1 MCKIVVVKRYIMA
14 YIVIAPKERRKDR
27 PEKGRTM
34 KLRNMSAEVTEENS
48 VMIELASGEVLEL
61 ENALVLHSYSSR
73 VAVYCK
79 MRVYLLPRYDYS
91 VTTWKHVH
99 AFIQDYCS
107 FVNDYSAS
115 HMRAIAREG
124 VYNTE
129 KEYAF
134 AAGIVDGVP
143 VRFCNCEGC
152 ANFGN
157 VECERLCSLTYR
169 LSTY

>member
-1 MCKIVVVKRYIMA
+1 M
-14 YIVIAPKERRKDR
+14 
-27 PEKGRTM
+27 KGQTM
-34 KLRNMSAEVTEENS
+34 KLRNMNAYVTEEKNIT
-48 VMIELASGEVLEL
+48 IELASGEVLNL

-99 AFIQDYCS
+99 AFVEDYCS
-107 FVNDYSAS
+107 FVNDYSAAR
-115 HMRAIAREG
+115 MRTIAREG

-134 AAGIVDGVP
+134 ANGIVEGIP
-143 VRFCNCEGC
+143 VENVNCEGC
-152 ANFGN
+152 VLFGN
-157 VECERLCSLTYR
+157 VECSRLCALTHR
-169 LSTY
+169 VVTW

>member
-1 MCKIVVVKRYIMA
+1 
-14 YIVIAPKERRKDR
+14 
-27 PEKGRTM
+27 
-34 KLRNMSAEVTEENS
+34 MSAHVTEEKNIT
-48 VMIELASGEVLEL
+48 IELASGEILNL

-99 AFIQDYCS
+99 AFVEDYCS
-107 FVNDYSAS
+107 FVNDYSAAR
-115 HMRAIAREG
+115 MRTIAREG

-134 AAGIVDGVP
+134 AKGIVEGVP
-143 VRFCNCEGC
+143 VENVNCEGC
-152 ANFGN
+152 ALFGN
-157 VECERLCSLTYR
+157 VECSRLCALTHR
-169 LSTY
+169 VVTW

>member
-1 MCKIVVVKRYIMA
+1 
-14 YIVIAPKERRKDR
+14 
-27 PEKGRTM
+27 M
-34 KLRNMSAEVTEENS
+34 KLRSMSAYVTEEKDIT
-48 VMIELASGEVLEL
+48 IELESGEILDL

-107 FVNDYSAS
+107 FVNDYCAADI
-115 HMRAIAREG
+115 RAIAREG

-129 KEYAF
+129 REFAF
-134 AAGIVDGVP
+134 SAGIV
-143 VRFCNCEGC
+143 EGGR
-152 ANFGN
+152 AR
-157 VECERLCSLTYR
+157 VY
-169 LSTY
+169 

>member
-1 MCKIVVVKRYIMA
+1 
-14 YIVIAPKERRKDR
+14 
-27 PEKGRTM
+27 M
-34 KLRNMSAEVTEENS
+34 KLRSMSAYVTEEPNIT
-48 VMIELASGEVLEL
+48 IELASGEVLNL

-99 AFIQDYCS
+99 AFIEDYCS
-107 FVNDYSAS
+107 FVNDYSAAR
-115 HMRAIAREG
+115 MRTIAREG

-134 AAGIVDGVP
+134 SAGIV
-143 VRFCNCEGC
+143 EGGK
-152 ANFGN
+152 AR
-157 VECERLCSLTYR
+157 VY
-169 LSTY
+169 

>member
-1 MCKIVVVKRYIMA
+1 
-14 YIVIAPKERRKDR
+14 
-27 PEKGRTM
+27 M
-34 KLRNMSAEVTEENS
+34 KLRNMSAHVTEEKNIT
-48 VMIELASGEVLEL
+48 IELASGEILNL

-99 AFIQDYCS
+99 AFVEDYCS
-107 FVNDYSAS
+107 FVNDYSAAR
-115 HMRAIAREG
+115 MRTIAREG

-134 AAGIVDGVP
+134 AKGIVEGVP
-143 VRFCNCEGC
+143 VENVNCEGC
-152 ANFGN
+152 ALFGN
-157 VECERLCSLTYR
+157 VECSRLCALTHR
-169 LSTY
+169 VVTW